1 MSISDIK
8 VVEFH
13 QKQGGQSV
21 AADELTSYLI
31 DSGSISKFHNALP
44 DELQRILA
52 PFVEKSPNAY
62 LNALKSQ
69 LKS

>member
-13 QKQGGQSV
+13 QKQGGQSI

-31 DSGSISKFHNALP
+31 DSGSISKFHDALP
-44 DELQRILA
+44 DELQRTLA
-52 PFVEKSPNAY
+52 PLVGQSRNAY
-62 LNALKSQ
+62 FNALKLQ
-69 LKS
+69 LK